1 MFSHIY
7 SIAHEYIFYLHSAA
21 VHLHLCAVIANCNA
35 RTKPSRIIIKR
46 HITHAYSMYICKSG
60 SAPWWGTRKHTRTH
74 THCGGRWIIICE
86 CISIW
91 LWISM
96 WLRGWL
102 FFCGCLGFSFATYI
116 RVLLHMRCTATSNLN
131 ACLAQSLKRMCICV
145 CAHIWSV
152 CRGILVSMNW
162 LYKIYLVHAARQPI
176 GPKQHYLCRS
186 HQFRQLIAPA
196 IMNIKHSRWC
206 CLFIRLDASSGDFL
220 ADICWLCRKCTTSI
234 EFNRI
239 YYIYVYIIHELPR
252 IGAYRAPVFTLCR

>member
-1 MFSHIY
+1 MQEWERS
-7 SIAHEYIFYLHSAA
+7 LMG
-21 VHLHLCAVIANCNA
+21 
-35 RTKPSRIIIKR
+35 
-46 HITHAYSMYICKSG
+46 HAE
-60 SAPWWGTRKHTRTH
+60 TH
-74 THCGGRWIIICE
+74 THTHT
-86 CISIW
+86 
-91 LWISM
+91 
-96 WLRGWL
+96 LRGALNNNMWMHFHL
-102 FFCGCLGFSFATYI
+102 ALDFNVVAQLIVFFCGCLGFSFATYI

-196 IMNIKHSRWC
+196 LMNIKHSRWC